1 MKTKGPDEHHR
12 KISDGGFRA
21 SLFGV
26 SDGLVTNISLML
38 GIAGASPGHSVV
50 RLAGLAGLVA
60 GAFSMGSG
68 EYLSMRAQ
76 KELYEYEI
84 GVERQA
90 IADFPAAE
98 RTELRDLFVSR
109 GIDMELA
116 DRLSTDLMRDPDLAL
131 RTHAR
136 EELGVDTT
144 ATGSPWKAAGSSFV
158 FFALGALVPLFPW
171 LVTSS
176 GSEITWSLILG
187 GVATVLVGGGVGWY
201 TRKGVVRWALR
212 QLLITAASALVTFSI
227 GHLVGVGTVA

>member
-1 MKTKGPDEHHR
+1 MSKKKPEEHHR
-12 KISDGGFRA
+12 QISDGGFRA
-21 SLFGV
+21 SLFGL

-38 GIAGASPGHSVV
+38 GFAGASPGHSVV

-76 KELYEYEI
+76 KELFEYEI
-84 GVERQA
+84 DVERQA
-90 IADFPAAE
+90 IADSPVAE
-98 RTELRDLFVSR
+98 QKELRDLFVGR
-109 GIDMELA
+109 GIDAELA

-144 ATGSPWKAAGSSFV
+144 ATGSPWRASSSSFF
-158 FFALGALVPLFPW
+158 FFALGAFVPLLPW

-176 GSEITWSLILG
+176 GNEMVWSLILG
-187 GVATVLVGGGVGWY
+187 GLATVAVGGAVGWY
-201 TRKGVVRWALR
+201 TRRGIVRWALR
-212 QLLITAASALVTFSI
+212 QLLITAASAFVTFSV
-227 GHLVGVGTVA
+227 GHFVGVGTVA